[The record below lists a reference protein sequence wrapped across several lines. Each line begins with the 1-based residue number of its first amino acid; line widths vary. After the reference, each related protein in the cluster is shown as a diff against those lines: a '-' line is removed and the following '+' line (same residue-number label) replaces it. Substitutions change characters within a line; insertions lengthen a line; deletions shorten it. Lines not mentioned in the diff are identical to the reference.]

1 MRMLDASDATATRMN
16 LLNRLPTWV
25 RSLVRT
31 DVTILGSAE
40 VMCFLGLCGRPV
52 GHPDTY
58 THYGSRRELETGSLG
73 SCQPTLP

>member
-58 THYGSRRELETGSLG
+58 TLWEPPGTGDG
-73 SCQPTLP
+73 QPRSCLPTLP